1 MSPVWMSFFVEDMS
15 QKNLDI
21 TYNILYILIIK
32 IFV

>member
-1 MSPVWMSFFVEDMS
+1 MSFFVEDMS